1 MLVVGLGTLMSSVD
15 ATVTNVALHTVG
27 RDLGSSIGDVQWVAT
42 GYLLTLASVIPVSGW
57 IARRFG
63 ARRVYTIAL
72 ALFAASSGLCA
83 AASTLGELV
92 AFRALQ
98 GVAAGVILCI
108 SQLIAAEV
116 AGPEQMG
123 RMMSRIWMVTGL
135 GSVLGPILGGVIIA
149 GLGWRWIFLINV
161 PIGVVATLAAV
172 RYLPRTPPRPA
183 GPLDVSGLVRLGL
196 GIPSIVFALAQAEAT
211 NKPLAPSTLIP
222 LLAGIALTCD
232 FVRHALRAKHPLLDL
247 RLYARRTFATG
258 SMALFCL
265 NVVWF
270 GVAILLPLYFQQVRH
285 ASPAQ
290 AGLLLAPQG
299 IGTVTGNWF
308 AGRIRNHL
316 VVRRLAAVGVL
327 GLAAT
332 TMTFAHMGPGTPE
345 WVIWALLL
353 VSGFGAGVAWVAGT
367 AAGYVDLERE
377 RISHAAPLLATV
389 MRVGASFGTALAAIV
404 LQHELAVV
412 SDAGS
417 QAHVVAAYHTTFK
430 IAVSAALIALAMF
443 IALCRSQPEAAPR
456 IRHDTAEFET
466 VAAV

>member
-1 MLVVGLGTLMSSVD
+1 MIVVGLGTLMSSVD
-15 ATVTNVALHTVG
+15 ATVTTVALHTVG
-27 RDLGSSIGDVQWVAT
+27 RDLGSSIADVQWVVT

-63 ARRVYTIAL
+63 ARRVYTLAL

-83 AASTLGELV
+83 LATTLGELV
-92 AFRALQ
+92 AFRMLQ
-98 GVAAGVILCI
+98 GVAAGILLCI

-116 AGPEQMG
+116 AGPQQMG
-123 RMMSRIWMVTGL
+123 RMMSRIWMVTSL
-135 GSVLGPILGGVIIA
+135 GSVLGPVLGGVIVT

-161 PIGVVATLAAV
+161 PIGVVATIAAV
-172 RYLPRTPPRPA
+172 LRLPRIPPRTA

-196 GIPSIVFALAQAEAT
+196 GVPSIVFALAQAEAT

-258 SMALFCL
+258 SLALFCF

-270 GVAILLPLYFQQVRH
+270 GTAILLPLYFQQVRH

-308 AGRIRNHL
+308 SGRIRNHL
-316 VVRRLAAVGVL
+316 LIRRLAAVGVL
-327 GLAAT
+327 GVAGT
-332 TMTFAHMGPGTPE
+332 TMAFAHMGPSTPP

-353 VSGFGAGVAWVAGT
+353 VSGFGGGLAWVAGT
-367 AAGYVDLERE
+367 AAGYVDLEPE
-377 RISHAAPLLATV
+377 RISHAAPLVATV

-404 LQHELAVV
+404 LQRELDTGA
-412 SDAGS
+412 DAGS
-417 QAHVVAAYHTTFK
+417 QAHIIAAYHSAFQF
-430 IAVSAALIALAMF
+430 AVSAALLALAMF
-443 IALCRSQPEAAPR
+443 IALCRSQPDAAKR
-456 IRHDTAEFET
+456 VRHDTAEFEI